1 MNKKTTWN
9 AITAALILIA
19 MILGTACF
27 SGEEYKDEADKW
39 PYYEPDEDQAIDF
52 EDNSDDDT
60 ADDDDDAADDDDTTD
75 DDDATDDDDED
86 DDDDDDTTI

>member
-1 MNKKTTWN
+1 MNKKIILN

-39 PYYEPDEDQAIDF
+39 PYYEEDGSEAIGF

-60 ADDDDDAADDDDTTD
+60 VDDDDDAADDDAADDDDTTD
-75 DDDATDDDDED
+75 DDDAA